1 MRKLAVASLLLTLAA
16 CKKAE
21 TPPAADAAMP
31 MANFAGT
38 WNVTSYN
45 PAGDS
50 ITAFVLVATTSDS
63 GWTITFPGRPAV
75 PVRVLARGGDSVV
88 TQAGPYESVLRRGV
102 QVTTHGTFRVSG
114 DSVTGMTHASYSPA
128 TGADSTLMVTSRGV
142 RAPQ

>member
-1 MRKLAVASLLLTLAA
+1 MRTLAVASLLLTLAA
-16 CKKAE
+16 CKKADMP
-21 TPPAADAAMP
+21 PPAADT

-50 ITAFVLVATTSDS
+50 ITAFTLVATSSDS

-75 PVRVLARGGDSVV
+75 PVRVLSRGGDSVV

-102 QVTTHGTFRVSG
+102 QVTTHGVFRVSG
-114 DSVTGMTHASYSPA
+114 DSVTGTTHASYSPA
-128 TGADSTLMVTSRGV
+128 TGADSTLTVTSRGV